1 MRSGRRSGLPNEGV
15 RRAGL
20 ASERQSGADMAL
32 LAASPLRYHRLAA
45 SHSSGSFMPAFS
57 LLCPLVVAK

>member
-1 MRSGRRSGLPNEGV
+1 MRSGRCSRLPNEGI

-20 ASERQSGADMAL
+20 ASERQSGVDMAL